1 MSIIPLL
8 LFCSLL
14 LVAGSIVLFV
24 FSARQG
30 DCHEADRLCL
40 LPLED
45 DPPPVRPTAA
55 AGSRAAPPV
64 PPAPSTSSAASP
76 QVR

>member
-1 MSIIPLL
+1 MSVVVLL
-8 LFCSLL
+8 LFCSLV

-24 FSARQG
+24 VSARQG

-45 DPPPVRPTAA
+45 DAA
-55 AGSRAAPPV
+55 RAAPPADPTKDPARRVV
-64 PPAPSTSSAASP
+64 PEARKV
-76 QVR
+76 Q